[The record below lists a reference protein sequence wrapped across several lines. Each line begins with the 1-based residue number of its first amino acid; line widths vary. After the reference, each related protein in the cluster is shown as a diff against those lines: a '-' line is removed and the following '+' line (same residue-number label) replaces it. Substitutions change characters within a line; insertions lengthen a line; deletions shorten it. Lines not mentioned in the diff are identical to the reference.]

1 MKEKVFFISS
11 IDTGVGKTYAT
22 GFLARAIAQKGH
34 SVITQKLVQTGNT
47 DMSEDILVHR
57 QLMGIPLTDEDREK
71 ITCPYIF
78 SYPCS
83 PHMAAE
89 RDGKRIDTLS
99 IQIKTDLLLKIYDY
113 VLLEGAGGLMVP
125 LAYDQLTIDY
135 IRQMHYPLI
144 LVTSGKLGSIN
155 HTLLSLYACKMYGI
169 KVAAV
174 VYNLYP
180 QIDKEIEENTLEY
193 LRRYIADH
201 LEKTQLIVLPE
212 CQEDSNHFVAP
223 GLHFLE

>member
-1 MKEKVFFISS
+1 MKEKVFFISG

-22 GFLARAIAQKGH
+22 GILARAIAQKGY
-34 SVITQKLVQTGNT
+34 SVITQKMVQTGNT

-57 QLMGIPLTDEDREK
+57 QLMGIPLTKEDTDK
-71 ITCPYIF
+71 TTCPYIF

-99 IQIKTDLLLKIYDY
+99 IKIKTDLLLKTYDY

-135 IRQMHYPLI
+135 IRQMHYPVI

-201 LEKTQLIVLPE
+201 LENTQLIVLPE
-212 CQEDSNHFVAP
+212 YQDDSNHFDAP
-223 GLHFLE
+223 GLFFPE

>member
-1 MKEKVFFISS
+1 MKEKVFFISG

-223 GLHFLE
+223 KLFFLE